1 MAQIGDAQKLFE
13 YKLGTA
19 LGLERKVHTMLGMM
33 EGKASLGQL
42 QEGFSRH
49 REETQQQIRN
59 LEQALEAVGSPDTAH
74 KDAVMDGIAQH
85 AEQMLGRVDDS
96 LVDSILA
103 GGAAHTEHHEIAT
116 YEGLIT
122 LAEALGADDVVALL
136 EENLEQEQRTL
147 KEVETVQEQ
156 LAQDAARQ
164 PASS

>member
-1 MAQIGDAQKLFE
+1 MAQIADARQLFE

-19 LGLERKVHTMLGMM
+19 LGLERKVHTMLGTM
-33 EGKASLGQL
+33 ETQATLGQL
-42 QEGFSRH
+42 PEGFARH
-49 REETQQQIRN
+49 REETQQQIGN
-59 LEQALEAVGSPDTAH
+59 LEQALEAIGGDSTAH

-116 YEGLIT
+116 YEGLII
-122 LAEALGADDVVALL
+122 LAEALGEDDVVTLL

-147 KEVETVQEQ
+147 KEVETVVER

-164 PASS
+164 PSR

>member
-1 MAQIGDAQKLFE
+1 MAQIADATKLLE

-33 EGKASLGQL
+33 EKKASMGQL

-59 LEQALEAVGSPDTAH
+59 LEQALEAIGGASTAH
-74 KDAVMDGIAQH
+74 QDPVMNGIAQH
-85 AEQMLGRVDDS
+85 AEQMLERVDES
-96 LVDSILA
+96 LADSILA

-116 YEGLIT
+116 YEGIVT
-122 LAEALGADDVVALL
+122 LAQALGEDDIVALV

-147 KEVETVQEQ
+147 KEVQAAMERLTQET
-156 LAQDAARQ
+156 ATQ
-164 PASS
+164 PAQ

>member
-1 MAQIGDAQKLFE
+1 MAQIGDAQKLLE

-19 LGLERKVHTMLGMM
+19 LGLERKVHTMLGTM
-33 EGKASLGQL
+33 EKKASLGQL

-59 LEQALEAVGSPDTAH
+59 LEQALEAIGGESTAH
-74 KDAVMDGIAQH
+74 QDVVMDGIAQH
-85 AEQMLGRVDDS
+85 AEQMLGRVDES

-116 YEGLIT
+116 YEGIIS
-122 LAEALGADDVVALL
+122 LAQALGEDDVVALL

-147 KEVETVQEQ
+147 KEVEAAVER
-156 LAQDAARQ
+156 LAQETAAQ
-164 PASS
+164 PTR

>member
-1 MAQIGDAQKLFE
+1 MAQIADARQLFE

-33 EGKASLGQL
+33 ETKASLGQL
-42 QEGFSRH
+42 QEGFMRH

-59 LEQALEAVGSPDTAH
+59 LEQALEAIGGDNTAH

-122 LAEALGADDVVALL
+122 LAEALGEDDVVTLL

-147 KEVETVQEQ
+147 REVETVLER
-156 LAQDAARQ
+156 LAQARARQ
-164 PASS
+164 PSR

>member
-1 MAQIGDAQKLFE
+1 MAQIADVRKLFE

-19 LGLERKVHTMLGMM
+19 LGLERKVNTMLGMM
-33 EGKASLGQL
+33 ETKASLGQL
-42 QEGFSRH
+42 KEGFSRH
-49 REETQQQIRN
+49 REETEQQIKN
-59 LEQALEAVGSPDTAH
+59 LEQALEAIGGDDTAH

-85 AEQMLGRVDDS
+85 AEQMLGRVDDN

-122 LAEALGADDVVALL
+122 LAEALGEDDVVTLL

-147 KEVETVQEQ
+147 KEIETVLARLTQESS
-156 LAQDAARQ
+156 RQ
-164 PASS
+164 PAR